1 MDPIRVIVNKRKRF
15 DPSSANGNKAKQE
28 NRMLYV
34 LAVEED
40 GYARDVTPRYAL
52 EYGSKVAKMQRGGG
66 TGKSRKEW
74 WDGVVNLVKRP
85 YNLVSSVCF
94 DLVFVYLILVQHR
107 DDVEDEELQSYQITE
122 GMPTSMAGFKDHPL
136 YVDHLL

>member
-1 MDPIRVIVNKRKRF
+1 MDPIRIIVNKRKRF
-15 DPSSANGNKAKQE
+15 DPGSNKSKQD

-66 TGKSRKEW
+66 AGKSRKEW
-74 WDGVVNLVKRP
+74 WDGVVTLVKRP
-85 YNLVSSVCF
+85 YNLVSRHCF
-94 DLVFVYLILVQHR
+94 VLRQVLNLR
-107 DDVEDEELQSYQITE
+107 T
-122 GMPTSMAGFKDHPL
+122 A
-136 YVDHLL
+136 